1 MIDRHHQI
9 LQCTQSQTSVES
21 DKICR
26 FKIKNAINAER
37 ENLTQKHLTEM
48 ERLKERDNDDIQED
62 LRNKS
67 IKKLKKR
74 EVRIQ
79 QGHEL
84 QQFKNTQGY
93 TAMTTDEQE
102 KTLNEFKSTQ
112 KTKKKR
118 QYTEITKNTA
128 WQNTLS
134 NTTRP
139 YASKQEMTKY
149 YEIQRRK
156 KWRFR
161 RNNNLPISQ
170 ISQLHEQF
178 DYRSQENS
186 AGRQKR
192 SREGERQEAHEKRQR
207 QDMEHALEKEQ
218 HAQIQEMRQALE
230 TNTRRHEW
238 IQHREFEKEMITRI
252 SINEQDQQVHETYT
266 REQWRAW
273 DNYDERQE
281 EIEREQRRGLLDWPQ

>member
-1 MIDRHHQI
+1 MRENRQMLQQNRTNHIQRAQLENECKWELEHLRRNFKRKNEGIDEEIELQRQLIREQRDHKTKRVDISAVTARQDQERHSMIDRHQQI

-21 DKICR
+21 DKICK

-67 IKKLKKR
+67 IKKLKRR

-102 KTLNEFKSTQ
+102 KTLNEFTSTQ
-112 KTKKKR
+112 KIKKKR

-161 RNNNLPISQ
+161 RNNNLPIVQ
-170 ISQLHEQF
+170 TSQLHEQF
-178 DYRSQENS
+178 D
-186 AGRQKR
+186 
-192 SREGERQEAHEKRQR
+192 H
-207 QDMEHALEKEQ
+207 H
-218 HAQIQEMRQALE
+218 
-230 TNTRRHEW
+230 
-238 IQHREFEKEMITRI
+238 
-252 SINEQDQQVHETYT
+252 
-266 REQWRAW
+266 
-273 DNYDERQE
+273 
-281 EIEREQRRGLLDWPQ
+281 P